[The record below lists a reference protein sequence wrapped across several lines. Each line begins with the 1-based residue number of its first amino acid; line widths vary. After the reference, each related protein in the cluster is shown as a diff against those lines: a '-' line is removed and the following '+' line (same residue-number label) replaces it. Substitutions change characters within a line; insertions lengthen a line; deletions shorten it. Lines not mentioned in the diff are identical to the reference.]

1 MRKFILIFLFL
12 NFYLVAYNQVIKG
25 TILDQKT
32 LDKINFAY
40 IYFNGTSVGTN
51 SDQNGNFELD
61 ISKNA
66 SMPLTISALGYYS
79 VTLTDLSAANPV
91 LVHMKPKVFELNDVV
106 IKGKSLARR
115 RQLNLNLFREA
126 ILGTTANA
134 EECEI
139 INENDIKFNYDSDT
153 DTLKAFAS
161 KPIIINNR
169 ALGYTITFFLD
180 KFELDKTRFKTFNFL
195 GGIIFKEN
203 LTVDESKKQLYK
215 ANRKEAYLGSKMHF
229 FRALWENNLFY
240 SGFIIEDSH
249 THNPLS
255 YNTIIFQKDFFTKVL
270 KYKGELNIY
279 YNYIVPPNNLYLYKG
294 EVSFKKN
301 GYIDPLDVIWGS
313 EGQMGRQRIADWLPY
328 EYSIN

>member
-1 MRKFILIFLFL
+1 MKKFIVLFLFL
-12 NFYLVAYNQVIKG
+12 NTYLVAYNQVIKG

-32 LDKINFAY
+32 LEKISFAY
-40 IYFNGTSVGTN
+40 IYFSGTSVGTN

-61 ISKNA
+61 ISKNT

-79 VTLTDLSAANPV
+79 VTLTDFSAANPV

-106 IKGKSLARR
+106 IKAKSLARE
-115 RQLNLNLFREA
+115 RQKNLNLFREA
-126 ILGTTANA
+126 FLGSTANA

-139 INENDIKFNYDSDT
+139 LNENDITFNYGSDR

-161 KPIIINNR
+161 KPILINNM

-180 KFELDKTRFKTFNFL
+180 KFELDKTRFKTFSFL

-203 LTVDESKKQLYK
+203 LIVDETKKQLYET
-215 ANRKEAYLGSKMHF
+215 NRKEAYLGSKMHF

-240 SGFIIEDSH
+240 SGFTIEDSH
-249 THNPLS
+249 THNPIN
-255 YNTIIFQKDFFTKVL
+255 YNTIIFQKDLFTKVL
-270 KYKGELNIY
+270 KYHGELNIY
-279 YNYIVPPNNLYLYKG
+279 YNYSEPPNNIYLYKG

-301 GYIDPLDVIWGS
+301 GYIDPLNVIWGWD
-313 EGQMGRQRIADWLPY
+313 GKMGRQRIADWLPY
-328 EYSIN
+328 EYSIK